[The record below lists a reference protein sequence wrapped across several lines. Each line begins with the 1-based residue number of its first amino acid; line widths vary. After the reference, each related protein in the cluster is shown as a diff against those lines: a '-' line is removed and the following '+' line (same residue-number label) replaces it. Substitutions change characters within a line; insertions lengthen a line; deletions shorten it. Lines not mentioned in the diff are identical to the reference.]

1 MRPEKWRLELSASKK
16 RVLFGRV
23 VHGEEDA
30 ECGQWWLF
38 IYFIYIIIYLYIY
51 SYNCFNKSCKPSYII
66 SNMWYFNT
74 IITRKKV
81 QKKN

>member
-30 ECGQWWLF
+30 GCGQWWLF

-51 SYNCFNKSCKPSYII
+51 IFI
-66 SNMWYFNT
+66 
-74 IITRKKV
+74 
-81 QKKN
+81 